1 MFFDRKHLEHRAQ
14 CLVRLSFLTL
24 LLLPTL
30 GWGQHYEISGQSSLT
45 GVFTLTVYDG
55 DSTTHTFTDKANKGM
70 FFFSGNVEKPV
81 LASIQHPTMN
91 QPLYFYLEGSEISI
105 HVNATRPDAS
115 IIKGSRTNSEYRY
128 LMERYY
134 GAADP
139 NAFLRQYMKENAGSI
154 FAPFVLYRQ
163 MANIDE
169 GTLRQLIGQVADAG
183 RHTYHYTL
191 LRRWL
196 RETPAVSEGSEM
208 PDFAYLDGQKNR
220 QTFADSR
227 NKDGYTLVLFS
238 ATWCD
243 RCQQQREQAEKAL
256 AGKEVETL
264 VINIDDN
271 PNGWDAHYLQQ
282 LSVNHIP
289 YMILVDGQGI
299 VVARDIQAWELYKLR
314 SKN

>member
-1 MFFDRKHLEHRAQ
+1 
-14 CLVRLSFLTL
+14 
-24 LLLPTL
+24 
-30 GWGQHYEISGQSSLT
+30 
-45 GVFTLTVYDG
+45 VFTLTIYDG

-70 FFFSGNVEKPV
+70 FFFSGGVEKPV
-81 LASIQHPTMN
+81 LASIQHPTMT
-91 QPLYFYLEGSEISI
+91 QPLFFYLEGSEISI
-105 HVNATRPDAS
+105 NVNATRPEAS

-134 GAADP
+134 GSAEP
-139 NAFLRQYMKENAGSI
+139 GAFLRQYVKENAGSI
-154 FAPFVLYRQ
+154 FTPFVLYRQ
-163 MANIDE
+163 MTNIDE
-169 GTLRQLIGQVADAG
+169 GTVRQLIGQIGEEG

-208 PDFAYLDGQKNR
+208 PDFAYLDGNKVR
-220 QTFADSR
+220 RTFAESR
-227 NKDGYTLVLFS
+227 NQEGYTLLQFS

-243 RCQQQREQAEKAL
+243 RCQQQREKAEKAL
-256 AGKEVETL
+256 AGKEVQTL

-289 YMILVDGQGI
+289 YLILVDAQGV
-299 VVARDIQAWELYKLR
+299 VVARDIQAWELKKVKIER
-314 SKN
+314 

>member
-1 MFFDRKHLEHRAQ
+1 MRRGCKGYGHGEANPMRMF
-14 CLVRLSFLTL
+14 FLTL
-24 LLLPTL
+24 MMLPVL
-30 GWGQHYEISGQSSLT
+30 CLGQHYEISGQSSLS

-55 DSTTHTFTDKANKGM
+55 DSTTHTYTDKANKGM
-70 FFFSGNVEKPV
+70 FFFSGNVGKPV
-81 LASIQHPTMN
+81 LASIEHPTMN

-105 HVNATRPDAS
+105 NVNATRPDAS

-134 GAADP
+134 SAADP
-139 NAFLRQYMKENAGSI
+139 NAFLRQQMKENAGSI
-154 FAPFVLYRQ
+154 FLPFVLYRQ
-163 MANIDE
+163 MSNIDD
-169 GTLRQLIGQVADAG
+169 GTLRQLIGQVVEPG
-183 RHTYHYTL
+183 THTYHYTL

-196 RETPAVSEGSEM
+196 RQTPAVSEGSAM
-208 PDFAYLDGQKNR
+208 PDFAFLDSQKQR
-220 QTFADSR
+220 RTFEESR
-227 NKDGYTLVLFS
+227 NREGYTLLQFS

-256 AGKEVETL
+256 AGKEVQSL

-289 YMILVDGQGI
+289 YMILVDEQGS